1 MAKVLVT
8 GATGFIAGH
17 VILQLLDAGHEVRG
31 TARSTGSAPRLNETL
46 SKYAGKPIA
55 IELFAADLEGD
66 EGWAEAV
73 AGMDYVQHVASP
85 FPSGVPKDADDLIRP
100 ARDGALRV
108 LKAAKAAGV
117 KRVVM
122 TSSMAAIAY
131 GWGDDRPAV
140 LTEEHWSNPDNL
152 KDNTAYTRSK
162 TIAERAAWDYVNGE
176 GQGIELAVI
185 NPAAVLGPVMSGDL
199 SASLELLTIP
209 LSGKVPAVPRVGFG
223 IVDVRDVAAAQ
234 VAAMTVPGAA
244 GERFLVSQPFM
255 WFSEVADVLREAY
268 PAYAKKIPKGTMPD
282 VMLKLAAMFNPVL
295 KQVIPELGR
304 ERQVSSEKA
313 RRLLGWQPHTAREAI
328 IDGAQSLMDAGVVQ
342 LSRGQKS

>member
-17 VILQLLDAGHEVRG
+17 VILQLIEAGHEVRG
-31 TARSTGSAPRLNETL
+31 TARSASSAPKLNETL
-46 SKYAGKPIA
+46 SKYAGKPIS
-55 IELFAADLEGD
+55 ITLVAANLDSD
-66 EGWAEAV
+66 EGWAEAI
-73 AGMDYVQHVASP
+73 AGMDYVQHIASP
-85 FPSGVPKDADDLIRP
+85 FPGGVPKHPDDLIRP
-100 ARDGALRV
+100 ATDGALRV
-108 LKAAKAAGV
+108 LKASKAAGV

-131 GWGDDRPAV
+131 GWGDKRPAV

-176 GQGIELAVI
+176 GKGLELAVI
-185 NPAAVLGPVMSGDL
+185 NPAAVLGPAMSGDF
-199 SASLELLTIP
+199 STSLELLSQP
-209 LSGKVPAVPRVGFG
+209 LAGKIPAVPRIGFG

-255 WFSEVADVLREAY
+255 WFSEVADILRVKF
-268 PAYAKKIPKGTMPD
+268 PAYGKKLPKGTLPD
-282 VMLKLAAMFNPVL
+282 SLTRVLSLFNPALKLL
-295 KQVIPELGR
+295 IPELGR
-304 ERQVSSEKA
+304 ERHISNEKA
-313 RRLLGWQPHTAREAI
+313 RRILGWQPHTAEEAI
-328 IDGAQSLMDAGVVQ
+328 LAGAHSLIDAGVV
-342 LSRGQKS
+342 

>member
-1 MAKVLVT
+1 MNIREAAMAKVLVT

-17 VILQLLDAGHEVRG
+17 VILQLLEAGHEVRG
-31 TARSTGSAPRLNETL
+31 TARSASSAAKLNETL
-46 SKYAGKPIA
+46 SQYAGRPIA
-55 IELFAADLEGD
+55 IELVAANLERD
-66 EGWAEAV
+66 DGWAEAV
-73 AGMDYVQHVASP
+73 AGMDFVQHVASP
-85 FPSGVPKDADDLIRP
+85 FPSGVPKDPDDLIRP
-100 ARDGALRV
+100 ATDGALRV
-108 LKAAKAAGV
+108 LKASRAAGV

-131 GWGDDRPAV
+131 GWGENRPAV

-162 TIAERAAWDYVNGE
+162 AIAERAAWDYINGE
-176 GQGIELAVI
+176 GKGLELAVI

-199 SASLELLTIP
+199 SASLELLTMP
-209 LSGKVPAVPRVGFG
+209 LSGKIPAVPRIGFG

-255 WFSEVADVLREAY
+255 WFSDVADVLREAF
-268 PAYAKKIPKGTMPD
+268 PAYAKKLPKGTMPD
-282 VMLKLAAMFNPVL
+282 VMLKIVAVFNPTL

-304 ERQVSSEKA
+304 QRQISNEKA
-313 RRLLGWQPHTAREAI
+313 RTVLGWAPRTAKEAI
-328 IDGAQSLMDAGVVQ
+328 IDGAQSLIDAGVV
-342 LSRGQKS
+342 